1 MTIWFTECTPPRS
14 TCQDCVPIA
23 PSEHHLSVNP
33 PVMLPLTALAGP
45 SLALHELSAVAG
57 WFSARL
63 FGTAPPPLDA
73 GGAGAAARAHQVGV
87 ETSAESHVQPFCP
100 MAAAIPLFLLAGPV

>member
-63 FGTAPPPLDA
+63 FGTAPPPLYA
-73 GGAGAAARAHQVGV
+73 GGAAAAALPPQLAL
-87 ETSAESHVQPFCP
+87 EPSAEASRP
-100 MAAAIPLFLLAGPV
+100 PVR

>member
-57 WFSARL
+57 GFSARV
-63 FGTAPPPLDA
+63 FGTPPPPLYA
-73 GGAGAAARAHQVGV
+73 RGGAAAPPAPQPGPGTSVKSRGTPVCPQPAPVQVLG
-87 ETSAESHVQPFCP
+87 
-100 MAAAIPLFLLAGPV
+100 